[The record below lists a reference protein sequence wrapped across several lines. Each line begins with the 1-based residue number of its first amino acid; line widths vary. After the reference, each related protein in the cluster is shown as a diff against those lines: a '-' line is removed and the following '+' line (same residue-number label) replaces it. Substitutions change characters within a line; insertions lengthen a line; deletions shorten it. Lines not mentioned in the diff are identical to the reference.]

1 MNLKNLKSLFI
12 DNGCN
17 KIYIKKLSPNDNS
30 KNQVYFGGSFGIL
43 NILPI
48 SEIKNEEAGD
58 WNKERFKASI
68 NFSWIGEDGSL
79 YPAPNS
85 QLILY
90 PKYPEVRFSGFLAKC
105 QNPPSELMTQRL
117 ADRLLFFSVA
127 KNGTVLG
134 FVTSPNSELADEFL
148 NIKTIL
154 EHGVF
159 KVIELPQIANN
170 REKLIS

>member
-1 MNLKNLKSLFI
+1 MNYRKSMDLKKLKSIFG
-12 DNGCN
+12 DNGCS
-17 KIYIKKLSPNDNS
+17 KVYIKKLSPNDNS
-30 KNQVYFGGSFGIL
+30 KNQVYFGNSFEIL

-48 SEIKNEEAGD
+48 SEIKNEAAGD

-68 NFSWIGEDGSL
+68 KFSWIGEDGNS

-105 QNPPSELMTQRL
+105 QKPPSELMTQRL

-134 FVTSPNSELADEFL
+134 FVTAPGSILAQEFEKV
-148 NIKTIL
+148 ISIA

-159 KVIELPQIANN
+159 KE
-170 REKLIS
+170 